1 MELETNT
8 PINDDARLLAQAK
21 KLTLEPV
28 HTDIVPEET
37 PDSVIVANHLRAAA
51 PANVSNDIEQDAPL
65 IAPVAPAVHA
75 DAKHSPK
82 MYVLTGT
89 GIVALA
95 VVILLVILSS

>member
-8 PINDDARLLAQAK
+8 PISNDARLLAQAK

-28 HTDIVPEET
+28 HADITPEET
-37 PDSVIVANHLRAAA
+37 PDSVIVANHLRDGA

-65 IAPVAPAVHA
+65 ITPVVPADYTDV
-75 DAKHSPK
+75 KHSPK

-95 VVILLVILSS
+95 VVILLVVLSS